1 MAALVLAVHLALIY
15 SFGARKDRPVRMP
28 ARVPALHLADA
39 RDPFIALD
47 DPTLFALPQANDFS
61 AAVRLQTPTFP
72 LPSFRWTEQPHW
84 LEPAAGD
91 LLTSFSRFMQ
101 TNPFAANSLDF
112 KPPAA
117 FSTPPLPPTFAPVQ
131 NSTLLR
137 GDLAQRPL
145 LAPLVL
151 TNWPE
156 ANLIAASKIQ
166 VLVDTTGNVISAILL
181 PADYGYETEARDEG
195 ADQMALQLARAAR
208 FVPRDQISIGQMV
221 FNWHVVPLPVTATNP
236 AVKLP

>member
-1 MAALVLAVHLALIY
+1 
-15 SFGARKDRPVRMP
+15 
-28 ARVPALHLADA
+28 
-39 RDPFIALD
+39 
-47 DPTLFALPQANDFS
+47 
-61 AAVRLQTPTFP
+61 
-72 LPSFRWTEQPHW
+72 
-84 LEPAAGD
+84 
-91 LLTSFSRFMQ
+91 
-101 TNPFAANSLDF
+101 
-112 KPPAA
+112 
-117 FSTPPLPPTFAPVQ
+117 
-131 NSTLLR
+131 
-137 GDLAQRPL
+137 L

-221 FNWHVVPLPVTATNP
+221 FNWHVVPPPVTATNP